1 MKRAAWIL
9 ALAACRPAPAP
20 PPSPKPAAVLSKE
33 GDLVIVTLSAE
44 AERRLGLKTGAI
56 QMKKIEPVRELGGE
70 IVVPPG
76 ASAVVAAPV
85 AGTLGGDL
93 PRAGSAVR
101 KGATLF
107 MLTPFLSPES
117 RASLSAS
124 RVEAAGAAEGARVR
138 AAAAKVEVDRAEK
151 LLGEGAGSR
160 RAVDESRARLRGA
173 EADLEASVAKGELLK
188 AAVEGSAAP
197 FPLTAPFDG
206 VLWRIHAA
214 PGQVVPAGTPL
225 FDVVKLDLLWIRVP
239 VFVGELSRFDTTRS
253 ITVDGRRATP
263 VPAPPAADPV
273 AATADLVYE
282 IENVPHLLRPGQK
295 ITAAIPLRA
304 PTEATTLPTAAI
316 LYDMHGGTWVYEQ
329 VAPLRYVR
337 RRVRIRH
344 VDGPLA
350 VLEGDSRAGTTVV
363 VEGAAELF
371 GTEFYVS
378 K

>member
-9 ALAACRPAPAP
+9 ALAACRPAPTP
-20 PPSPKPAAVLSKE
+20 PPSPKPAAVLSRE
-33 GDLVIVTLSAE
+33 GDLVIVSLTDAAE
-44 AERRLGLKTGAI
+44 KRLGLKTAPI
-56 QMKKIEPVRELGGE
+56 EKKRIAPVRELGGD
-70 IVVPPG
+70 IIVPPG
-76 ASAVVAAPV
+76 ASAVVSAPI

-93 PRAGSAVR
+93 PRAGSAVK

-107 MLTPFLSPES
+107 TLTPFLSPES

-138 AAAAKVEVDRAEK
+138 AAAAKVELDRAER

-173 EADLEASVAKGELLK
+173 EADFEASVAKGDLLK

-197 FPLTAPFDG
+197 FPLTAPLNG
-206 VLWRIHAA
+206 VLWKIHAA

-225 FDVVKLDLLWIRVP
+225 FEVVRLDILWIRVP
-239 VFVGELSRFDTTRS
+239 VYVGELTQFDATLSVTF
-253 ITVDGRRATP
+253 DGRKATP
-263 VPAPPAADPV
+263 VAAPAGADPV

-282 IENVPHLLRPGQK
+282 VENVPHLMRPGQK
-295 ITAAIPLRA
+295 ITASIPLRA
-304 PTEATTLPTAAI
+304 PTEAATLPAAAI

-329 VAPLRYVR
+329 VAPLRYAR
-337 RRVRIRH
+337 RRVRVRH

-350 VLEGDSRAGTTVV
+350 VLEGDLKIGTTVV